1 MRKAFTLIEI
11 LIALLSVSI
20 ITLFSFDYLSNTIT
34 VKNQL
39 TSQTTKQQKYTNA
52 INAIRLDLMQLT
64 RMPMKDL
71 NGRYTGVTFFG
82 NNENELMTFISLS
95 ASSQNDT
102 VSKLRRITYVF
113 ENGQLIRKSSPSNR
127 PSALTSEKLLF
138 ENIENLTISF
148 SDSWEEGKYDQWPN
162 NNYPSDTV
170 PRYIFLDITID
181 GDDFSY
187 LLSSF

>member
-11 LIALLSVSI
+11 LVALLSVSI

-95 ASSQNDT
+95 ASID
-102 VSKLRRITYVF
+102 
-113 ENGQLIRKSSPSNR
+113 
-127 PSALTSEKLLF
+127 ALSDI
-138 ENIENLTISF
+138 NVINSF
-148 SDSWEEGKYDQWPN
+148 S
-162 NNYPSDTV
+162 
-170 PRYIFLDITID
+170 
-181 GDDFSY
+181 
-187 LLSSF
+187 LLPKNVTPVYRPFRSFIGIRVNCIRSSLIALIAFVYFCCFVV

>member
-11 LIALLSVSI
+11 LVALLSVSI

-39 TSQTTKQQKYTNA
+39 TFQTTKQQKYTNA

-82 NNENELMTFISLS
+82 NYENELMTFISLG
-95 ASSQNDT
+95 ASSQNDI

-138 ENIENLTISF
+138 KNIENLTISF
-148 SDSWEEGKYDQWPN
+148 SDSWEEGKYNQWPS
-162 NNYPSDTV
+162 NNYPLDAV

-181 GDDFSY
+181 GDEFSY

>member
-11 LIALLSVSI
+11 LVALLSVSI

-113 ENGQLIRKSSPSNR
+113 ENGKLIRKSSPSNR

>member
-11 LIALLSVSI
+11 LVALLSVSI

-39 TSQTTKQQKYTNA
+39 TYQTTKQQKYTNA

-71 NGRYTGVTFFG
+71 NGRYTGITFFG
-82 NNENELMTFISLS
+82 NNENELMTFISLG
-95 ASSQNDT
+95 ASSKNT
-102 VSKLRRITYVF
+102 IGSKLRRITYVF
-113 ENGQLIRKSSPSNR
+113 ENSQLIRKSSPSNR
-127 PSALTSEKLLF
+127 PSALAREKILF
-138 ENIENLTISF
+138 DNIENMTISF
-148 SDSWEEGKYDQWPN
+148 SDSWGEGKYDQWPN
-162 NNYPSDTV
+162 NNHPLDTV

-181 GDDFSY
+181 GDEFSY

>member
-11 LIALLSVSI
+11 LVALLSVSI
-20 ITLFSFDYLSNTIT
+20 ITLFSFDYLSNTVT

-82 NNENELMTFISLS
+82 NNENELMTFISLGG
-95 ASSQNDT
+95 SSQNDI

-113 ENGQLIRKSSPSNR
+113 ENGQLIRKSSLSNR

-148 SDSWEEGKYDQWPN
+148 SDSWEEGKYYQWPN
-162 NNYPSDTV
+162 NNYPLDTV

-181 GDDFSY
+181 GDEFSY